1 MKDDKTVIMKLGQV
15 PSILGRGQLTGG
27 NGLRVNVSGTGLA
40 RTKTYYFIKTFHLG
54 RRKDNDIVISEN
66 AISRKHLEIR
76 LEKDNWYI
84 HDLNS
89 ANGTFMG
96 ERPIS
101 QEGEVLTFPCT
112 IKFGFSTAVL
122 DIDLSNNHPDNP
134 DIPEVIDDSTQIIP
148 PNINFSDTPS
158 PHSLLEKSIDETDIS
173 QNQVLSAEDIQ
184 RKFISKS
191 GEGNAGEYTQLVR
204 TAIVE
209 HRQKKTKKYKI
220 WLSTVTLLF
229 VAAIGLIAYQ
239 QMIISNAK
247 ALALDMFYDMK
258 EMEVSLAEVEYQLD
272 NELQKIK
279 LQEAKAILEIAA
291 TNKRKKLQEM
301 QSKYQAY
308 LDKVESTKFKKLN
321 PFKHAKNYEDKLILT
336 VARKFGESELE
347 LPKDFS
353 NEIRKYIRY
362 WKSTPRIK
370 RAMRRLET
378 RKYTPIIINA
388 LKKQNL
394 PPQFLYLVLQESN
407 FRNKAVGPETRHGIA
422 KGAWQFLPQTGA
434 EFGLKPGPL
443 AKVPEFDAID
453 ERFNFK
459 MASRAGAKYLKHIY
473 STEAQASGLLVL
485 AGYNYGHNRV
495 KGMIRK
501 MPKNPRER
509 NFWKFIKKYEIP
521 QETYDYVFYIFAAA
535 VIGEDPKY
543 FGFEFNSPI
552 IIN

>member
-15 PSILGRGQLTGG
+15 PGIAGRDQLTGEKG
-27 NGLRVNVSGTGLA
+27 IRVNVSGAGSA
-40 RTKTYYFIKTFHLG
+40 GKKSYYFTQTFHLG

-66 AISRKHLEIR
+66 AISRKHLEFR
-76 LEKDNWYI
+76 KEKDKWFI

-89 ANGTFMG
+89 ANGTFL
-96 ERPIS
+96 EKRPVAE
-101 QEGEVLTFPCT
+101 EGELLNFPCRV
-112 IKFGFSTAVL
+112 KFGFSSSML
-122 DIDLSNNHPDNP
+122 EIDLANNHPVSSKITKTP
-134 DIPEVIDDSTQIIP
+134 DDSTRIIR
-148 PNINFSDTPS
+148 PNINFSEIPS
-158 PHSLLEKSIDETDIS
+158 PDSSLGEKIS
-173 QNQVLSAEDIQ
+173 GIEITQNQGLTPEDIQ

-191 GEGNAGEYTQLVR
+191 GDANAGEYTQLVR

-209 HRQKKTKKYKI
+209 HRQKNTRKYKI

-229 VAAIGLIAYQ
+229 VVAIGLIAYQ

-258 EMEVSLAEVEYQLD
+258 EMEISLAEVEYQLE

-301 QSKYQAY
+301 QSKYQTY

-321 PFKHAKNYEDKLILT
+321 PFNHAKSYEDKLILT

-353 NEIRKYIRY
+353 NEVRKYIRY

-388 LKKQNL
+388 LEKQNL

-443 AKVPEFDAID
+443 ANVPEFDAID

-509 NFWKFIKKYEIP
+509 NFWKFIQKYEIP

-543 FGFEFNSPI
+543 FGYQFHSPVI
-552 IIN
+552 SN